1 MFGCLHQKVTLL
13 LNDSKDALRLS
24 PGALRFNF
32 WEIQDPT
39 ELVVVHKAGTPVF
52 TRDLAI

>member
-39 ELVVVHKAGTPVF
+39 EPVVVHKAGTPVF
-52 TRDLAI
+52 T